1 MATPQQWLAAT
12 RPRTLPAAV
21 APVLV
26 GWAVAHQELAPWPV
40 THGGWFAYAPL
51 SSATATL
58 TVERPLLLLTALA
71 MLVALAL
78 QIGVNYSNDYSD
90 GIRGT
95 DEVRV
100 GPVRLVGQGLA
111 PAAQVKLA
119 AFIAFGLAALAG
131 LAVVAITG
139 QWWLIAV
146 GGLAIVSAW
155 FYTGGTRPY
164 GYAGLGEVFVFVWFG
179 LVAVQG
185 TVVVLTGT
193 APMLGWLYGVGA
205 GALSCALLVAN
216 NLRDVPTDAQNGKHT
231 LAVRLGASRT
241 RWFYLGLVWLGLVTP
256 FVAIALGGPYQLAL
270 GLLAALSA
278 HRPGWAVI
286 RGAAG
291 RDLLP
296 VLAGTGRT
304 LLVWA
309 LAITAAYAWAVASA
323 TP

>member
-1 MATPQQWLAAT
+1 MATPAQWLAAT
-12 RPRTLPAAV
+12 RPRTLPAAI

-26 GWAVAHQELAPWPV
+26 GWAVAHQELSPVPV
-40 THGGWFAYAPL
+40 TRGGWFAYAPL
-51 SSATATL
+51 SSMTATL
-58 TVERPLLLLTALA
+58 ADERPIALLTVLA

-78 QIGVNYSNDYSD
+78 QVGVNYSNDYSD

-111 PAAQVKLA
+111 PAGQVKAA
-119 AFIAFGLAALAG
+119 AFASFGLAAVAG
-131 LAVVAITG
+131 LLAIVIVDE
-139 QWWLIAV
+139 WWLILV
-146 GGLAIVSAW
+146 GVAAIVSAW

-185 TVVVLTGT
+185 TVYLLTGS
-193 APMLGWLYGVGA
+193 APLLGWLYGIGA

-231 LAVRLGASRT
+231 LAVRLGASNT
-241 RWFYLGLVWLGLVTP
+241 RWLYIMLVWVGLITP
-256 FVAIALGGPYQLAL
+256 FAAIALGGPFQLAL
-270 GLLAALSA
+270 GLLAAVSA
-278 HRPGWAVI
+278 HKPGWAVI
-286 RGAAG
+286 RGASG

-309 LAITAAYAWAVASA
+309 AAITIAYAWAVAI
-323 TP
+323 